1 MSQNGVPSFG
11 ELLAGTRRSAV
22 HLEMRDVYSVGDEA
36 EEFEHFKRTGHI
48 DLDPTARW
56 WPAWLGMVREAVGR
70 GVQMRRARIVSEPVT
85 DYIRWEHAATPLNIE
100 AGELVRWL
108 PRRQA
113 VDIALPGADFWLFDD
128 RLVQFNIFTGDG
140 DWAVPPKE
148 FSEDP
153 AVVELCSDAFEA
165 VWERAVD
172 HEKYTV

>member
-1 MSQNGVPSFG
+1 MSQSGVPSFA
-11 ELLAGTRRSAV
+11 ELLAGTQRSAV
-22 HLEMRDVYSVGDEA
+22 HLEMRD
-36 EEFEHFKRTGHI
+36 
-48 DLDPTARW
+48 
-56 WPAWLGMVREAVGR
+56 M
-70 GVQMRRARIVSEPVT
+70 T

-108 PRRQA
+108 PRRRA

-140 DWAVPPKE
+140 DWASPPKE

-153 AVVELCSDAFEA
+153 AVVKLCSDAFEA
-165 VWERAVD
+165 VWERAVG

>member
-1 MSQNGVPSFG
+1 MSQNDAPNFA

-22 HLEMRDVYSVGDEA
+22 HLEMRDTYGVGDEA
-36 EEFEHFKRTGHI
+36 EEFERFRRTGRV

-56 WPAWLGMVREAVGR
+56 WPEWLDRVRDAVGR
-70 GVQMRRARIVSEPVT
+70 GVVMRRARVVSEPVT
-85 DYIRWEHAATPLNIE
+85 DYIRWEHAATTLNVE

-108 PRRQA
+108 PRRRA

-140 DWAVPPKE
+140 DWAEPPKE

-153 AVVELCSDAFEA
+153 SVVKLCSDAFGA

-172 HEKYTV
+172 HDKYTV